1 MPDMIKEN
9 TLRELVKASSINSAM
24 LVGKTGGYFVQVEYG
39 NTKSILAT
47 TRGEVRLFSLESAGK
62 FLRAIG
68 LPVFQVDA
76 THFESG
82 LIRKSRP
89 DRAEALRN
97 TRTVLRQAKLI
108 A

>member
-1 MPDMIKEN
+1 MSDMIKEI
-9 TLRELVKASSINSAM
+9 TLRTLVKANSINSTI
-24 LVGKTGGYFVQVEYG
+24 LVGKTGGYVVQVKYG
-39 NTKSILAT
+39 ITESILT
-47 TRGEVRLFSLESAGK
+47 TARGEVRLFSLENAGK

-82 LIRKSRP
+82 LIRKARP

-97 TRTVLRQAKLI
+97 TRTVMRQAQLI

>member
-1 MPDMIKEN
+1 MPDMIKEI
-9 TLRELVKASSINSAM
+9 TLRELVKANSINSAM
-24 LVGKTGGYFVQVEYG
+24 LVGKTGGYVVQVKYG
-39 NTKSILAT
+39 NTHSILAT
-47 TRGEVRLFSLESAGK
+47 TRGEVRLFSLENAGK

-97 TRTVLRQAKLI
+97 TRTVLRHAKLI